1 MCLKIT
7 WGLFRNNNKRG
18 WSLLLEFFRFSDI
31 RAKHEGVVF
40 FFSFGK
46 NFPQAFGELN
56 AKIKIAKFVSSTFN
70 FRRVNTFSE
79 YIAFF
84 VFVLIKKT
92 FNWRHYRE
100 IRNNIPN
107 GTVST
112 ILCRNTSTKET
123 LKEFNFT
130 LNKFFIHIFAIK
142 CPMGFAA

>member
-1 MCLKIT
+1 MRLISKQQQKRMKLTTRIFSIFGYSSQARRR
-7 WGLFRNNNKRG
+7 GL
-18 WSLLLEFFRFSDI
+18 
-31 RAKHEGVVF
+31 